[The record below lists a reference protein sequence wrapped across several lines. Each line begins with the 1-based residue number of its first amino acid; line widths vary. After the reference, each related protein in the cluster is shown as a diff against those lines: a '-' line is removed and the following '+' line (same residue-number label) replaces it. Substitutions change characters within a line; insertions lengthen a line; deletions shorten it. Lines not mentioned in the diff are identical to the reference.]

1 MARALGLQGHRINK
15 LSDLDTIG
23 IDDIFK
29 QDGPCVLDVV
39 IDANEVP
46 PMGSRMKVLAGG
58 GGAACGGQS

>member
-1 MARALGLQGHRINK
+1 MAKAMGIQGHRINRIT
-15 LSDLDTIG
+15 DLDDIG
-23 IDDIFK
+23 IDEIFK

-58 GGAACGGQS
+58 GGAANGGQK